1 MEKKKWWNSTVIAI
15 GTASLFSDWSHE
27 VATAILPAFLVSLG
41 GTAAA
46 LGLIEGISDGI
57 SSFAKLG
64 FGWYSDRLHRKKPL
78 AVTGYFLTGA
88 ATAAF
93 GFCTEIWQ
101 ALAARAI
108 AWFGRGARTPV
119 RKTLLAAASEPENYG
134 KAFGLERA
142 MDTCGAIIGPIT
154 ALWLLSHYHQQ
165 FRPIFFW
172 TIVPGFFAMAAIAFF
187 VKEST
192 ALVPSKFKFG
202 ESLRRLPSNFKRFL
216 LAVGIFGLG
225 DFSHTFL
232 ILFATQQFT
241 PSHGS
246 AGAFQIA
253 ILLYIF
259 HNVLYASFSYIAG
272 HLADRFDK
280 RTLLAGGYY
289 LAAVTVIL
297 MIFARNNLVYAIM
310 ILGLAGIYVAVEEA
324 VEDSFAAELLPA
336 ELRGTGFGA
345 LAFVNAIGDFASSVI
360 TGFLWAAL
368 GLKAFVVP
376 ALLFV
381 SGASMVLVLVRKRNG
396 AQTAA

>member
-1 MEKKKWWNSTVIAI
+1 MAKRRWWNSTVIAI

-27 VATAILPAFLVSLG
+27 IATAILPGFLVSLG

-46 LGLIEGISDGI
+46 LGLIEGVSDGV

-78 AVTGYFLTGA
+78 AVAGYFLTGA
-88 ATAAF
+88 ATASF
-93 GFCTEIWQ
+93 GFCTQIWH
-101 ALAARAI
+101 ALAARVI

-119 RKTLLAAASEPENYG
+119 RKTLLAAACEPENYG

-142 MDTCGAIIGPIT
+142 MDTCGAIIGPTT
-154 ALWLLSHYHQQ
+154 ALWLLSHYHQE
-165 FRPIFFW
+165 FRPIFLW
-172 TIVPGFFAMAAIAFF
+172 TIVPGFFAMAAIAIF

-192 ALVPSKFKFG
+192 VHVPSKFKFG
-202 ESLRRLPSNFKRFL
+202 ESLRLLPSNFKRFL

-232 ILFATQQFT
+232 ILFATWQLT
-241 PSHGS
+241 PMY
-246 AGAFQIA
+246 GAAEAARIA

-272 HLADRFDK
+272 HMADRFDK
-280 RTLLAGGYY
+280 RTLLAGGYF

-297 MIFARNNLVYAIM
+297 MIFARNSLISAIV
-310 ILGLAGIYVAVEEA
+310 ILGLAGIYVAIEEA

-336 ELRGTGFGA
+336 DLRGTGFGA
-345 LAFVNAIGDFASSVI
+345 LAFVNAIGDFASSVV
-360 TGFLWAAL
+360 TGLLWATL
-368 GLKAFVVP
+368 GLNAFVLPGV
-376 ALLFV
+376 LFV
-381 SGASMVLVLVRKRNG
+381 TGASMVLVLIRKRNG
-396 AQTAA
+396 S